1 MDYHGR
7 RVGGALRFYFF
18 CEGSSSVLHFKLEH
32 CIVNQNSK
40 EVSKG
45 ALQIMLSRSVQVAG
59 LDLFVSSRAA
69 SLRCQKYCARSPS
82 NLKVSNPMHITQ
94 HGRWWNNRLC
104 RKCGSRRKRRKWSRD
119 LAFLFEASTVLP
131 PGMAFS
137 VLGLPPRNHQ
147 KPKQMSINL

>member
-1 MDYHGR
+1 MI
-7 RVGGALRFYFF
+7 
-18 CEGSSSVLHFKLEH
+18 SSSLKIKIIINQSVIIHGLSWSAGGRGSALLLFLRRKLVRPSFQTRTLY
-32 CIVNQNSK
+32 CQQNSK

-94 HGRWWNNRLC
+94 HGR
-104 RKCGSRRKRRKWSRD
+104 
-119 LAFLFEASTVLP
+119 
-131 PGMAFS
+131 
-137 VLGLPPRNHQ
+137 
-147 KPKQMSINL
+147 